1 MLTDALAGV
10 LVMVAYRLTTMGI
23 AFAHNLSTQ
32 KATGLGV
39 ALANLLDL
47 PNYWA
52 KSIVVF
58 IAGFV
63 VSCLIRQMLPS
74 GQNSEQASTGTD

>member
-10 LVMVAYRLTTMGI
+10 LVMVAYRFTTMSI
-23 AFAHNLSTQ
+23 AFVHNLSTQ
-32 KATGLGV
+32 KASAIG
-39 ALANLLDL
+39 AIMADL
-47 PNYWA
+47 RDIPNYWA

-63 VSCLIRQMLPS
+63 VSCLIRQMIPS
-74 GQNSEQASTGTD
+74 RKSEQASAGTH